1 MPPILFYFI
10 FSFPPYSIPS
20 KSIKSCSPWAPRSS
34 FIIFYPS
41 IATPACFWLVVCG
54 IDVWWPPKATTY
66 FFLIFMRAQNPCLG
80 RAWWAFLIASIKKKE
95 KMCHMTLTG
104 RRCGTGVL
112 SDLVDVVLSFLG
124 ERLTAPGHFF
134 AFFRRM

>member
-1 MPPILFYFI
+1 LEKSAAPLQQQKLLCHPVV
-10 FSFPPYSIPS
+10 SFPALGDSPGIERAASQTLFLGERDE
-20 KSIKSCSPWAPRSS
+20 IK
-34 FIIFYPS
+34 
-41 IATPACFWLVVCG
+41 
-54 IDVWWPPKATTY
+54 
-66 FFLIFMRAQNPCLG
+66 FMRAQNPCLG